1 MTRKIRVFHLL
12 QTAHAALFRA
22 ADNRTRS
29 MAGLTTA
36 QFAVLFVLDNED
48 GMPISEIAKRLSMG
62 KSGLTGLVD
71 RMVALDLVTR
81 EASAKDRRIIRVR
94 LLPKGRVLLQKG
106 KQETRHFNEA
116 LLEPFSEAERATIQQ
131 FLDHVTKN
139 AEAII
144 AAPEGE
150 E

>member
-1 MTRKIRVFHLL
+1 
-12 QTAHAALFRA
+12 
-22 ADNRTRS
+22 

-36 QFAVLFVLDNED
+36 QFAVLFVLDKDD

-81 EASAKDRRIIRVR
+81 EASTEDRRVNRVR
-94 LLPKGRVLLQKG
+94 LLPKGIELLQKG

-116 LLEPFSEAERATIQQ
+116 LLAPFNEAERATIQQ
-131 FLDHVTKN
+131 FLDHVTRN